1 MFFDKCEKKAIDGTT
16 YEITNGTQVEIW
28 NCKQNLIDIYNAVDP
43 GMADITFNVDSYQT
57 GKKDLIKMLKEFDK
71 NYTKHIK
78 SGYVEMNAIHTAAMK
93 PLMDMLTSNFNMNAL
108 EQLELKDKELPVFRR
123 EALVEKFCQHLTRLC
138 EIFRDFGNLKDPFN
152 IKQMLSVLQTPGWK
166 EVTPLAFYLSPLE
179 NAIFETRECMLQMYK
194 RGPLFCNYVVEDNEE
209 LQKKTIEMISKDVTA
224 QWLAGDDLKQ
234 DQFKF
239 IYNTMRVMYM
249 SALKELL
256 LAEDPKLLEEIL
268 PNLVVFRAI
277 KEGTIIL
284 QKKKVDQKREAEKA
298 EREGRKAGASLNVT
312 QVTMAAPVEAETTKA
327 GAGAKGKSTSK
338 SPARGGSPTKGTE
351 K

>member
-138 EIFRDFGNLKDPFN
+138 EIFRDFGNLKDAFN

-179 NAIFETRECMLQMYK
+179 NAIFETRECML
-194 RGPLFCNYVVEDNEE
+194 
-209 LQKKTIEMISKDVTA
+209 
-224 QWLAGDDLKQ
+224 
-234 DQFKF
+234 
-239 IYNTMRVMYM
+239 
-249 SALKELL
+249 
-256 LAEDPKLLEEIL
+256 
-268 PNLVVFRAI
+268 
-277 KEGTIIL
+277 
-284 QKKKVDQKREAEKA
+284 
-298 EREGRKAGASLNVT
+298 
-312 QVTMAAPVEAETTKA
+312 
-327 GAGAKGKSTSK
+327 
-338 SPARGGSPTKGTE
+338 
-351 K
+351 